1 MAVLLNQKR
10 RDDLTP
16 DIALKAQASQLSLV
30 LSEEWYQQHSVLA
43 ADLAAEQQYLR
54 RIEIQ
59 LDCPGL
65 PQDSIEELT

>member
-16 DIALKAQASQLSLV
+16 DIRLVAKGTQLTLL

-54 RIEIQ
+54 RVDLQ
-59 LDCPGL
+59 LICPGL

>member
-16 DIALKAQASQLSLV
+16 DIQLQANAEQLTLL
-30 LSEEWYQQHSVLA
+30 LSEEWYLQHSVLA

-54 RIEIQ
+54 RMELQ
-59 LDCPGL
+59 LICPGL